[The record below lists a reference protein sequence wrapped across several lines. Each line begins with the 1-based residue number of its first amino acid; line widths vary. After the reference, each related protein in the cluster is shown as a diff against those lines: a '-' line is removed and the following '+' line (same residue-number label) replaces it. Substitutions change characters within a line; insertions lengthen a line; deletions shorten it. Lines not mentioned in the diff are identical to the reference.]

1 MARLTNKEVMLLI
14 IGLKNLQHPMLN
26 LNKEAANMI
35 FLASLIK
42 EEAMLLSQHVH
53 QMLREE
59 ALSLDLQLQ
68 NMIMM

>member
-1 MARLTNKEVMLLI
+1 
-14 IGLKNLQHPMLN
+14 MLN